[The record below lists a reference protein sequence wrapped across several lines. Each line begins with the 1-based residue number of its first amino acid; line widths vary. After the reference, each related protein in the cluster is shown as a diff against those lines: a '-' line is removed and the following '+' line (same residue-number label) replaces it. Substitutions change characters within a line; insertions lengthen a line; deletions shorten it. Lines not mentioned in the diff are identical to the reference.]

1 MELIWTSPE
10 VSANYVTM
18 AVDPVLVILIFI
30 GAQFGTGFLGKVG
43 EDAWDAL
50 KGLVRQLRD
59 ELEKKSQIL
68 VEDDEGLQL
77 ILGPDSPAEALTSL
91 PEDVRQAAGESG
103 QLNWDEADGRW
114 KSPF

>member
-1 MELIWTSPE
+1 
-10 VSANYVTM
+10 
-18 AVDPVLVILIFI
+18 LV
-30 GAQFGTGFLGKVG
+30 G
-43 EDAWDAL
+43 
-50 KGLVRQLRD
+50 RLRD
-59 ELEKKSQIL
+59 ELEQKSQII

-103 QLNWDEADGRW
+103 LLILDEAEGRW

>member
-1 MELIWTSPE
+1 
-10 VSANYVTM
+10 
-18 AVDPVLVILIFI
+18 LV
-30 GAQFGTGFLGKVG
+30 G
-43 EDAWDAL
+43 
-50 KGLVRQLRD
+50 RLRD
-59 ELEKKSQIL
+59 ELEQKSQII

-103 QLNWDEADGRW
+103 LLIWDEAEGRW